1 MRRGL
6 KWFLIVTGGLVLAIV
21 AVAAWYLGQV
31 GPVGSGFVAKYLC
44 SSTFVSKRNPKT
56 VFQQDV
62 APVNPL
68 AAYFTFAI
76 DKQKKRVTAKLLG
89 LFERTAVWREECG
102 CTLAV
107 GATEA
112 QIRSQRP
119 VAPDFVRKRPL
130 HRLNRPWPRGNAGP
144 VKPETLG
151 IDPLKLNR
159 ALDQAFA
166 EPGPGGR
173 RRTRA
178 VVVVY
183 KGRLVAER
191 YADGIDREMPLLGWS
206 MSKSVTNAMVG
217 ILVKEGKLTIQ
228 QPAPVP
234 EWRGTP
240 RKAGI
245 TIDQLLRMT
254 SGLAF
259 DEIYQPMADTPQMLY
274 ASRDVAAFAA
284 AKPLEAEPDS
294 KWHYSSGTSNILAR
308 IVRRS
313 VEKTYPHYYEFFYH
327 KLFDRIGMHSMVMEP
342 DASGTFVGSSYA
354 FATALDWARFGLLY
368 LQDGVWENQR
378 ILPPGWV
385 AYSAT
390 PTAAAPI
397 GQYGA
402 HFWLNAGATGN
413 PAIRKWPHAP
423 RDAFAALG
431 YQEQQV
437 IVIPSRKTVLVRFG
451 ATTDRKAWDT
461 DSFIQSILMAL
472 PDNPTV
478 A

>member
-6 KWFLIVTGGLVLAIV
+6 KWFLIATGGLIMTIGV
-21 AVAAWYLGQV
+21 AAAWYLGQV

-44 SSTFVSKRNPKT
+44 SGTFVSLRDPET

-62 APVNPL
+62 APINPL
-68 AAYFTFAI
+68 AARFSFAI
-76 DKQKKRVTAKLLG
+76 DRQNKRVTANLLG
-89 LFERTAVWREECG
+89 LFGQTAVWREGCG
-102 CTLAV
+102 CTLVV
-107 GATEA
+107 GATEE
-112 QIRSQRP
+112 QIRSQRL
-119 VAPDFVRKRPL
+119 VAPDFVQDRPL
-130 HRLNRPWPRGNAGP
+130 HRPDRPWPHGNAGP

-166 EPGPGGR
+166 EPGPGVR
-173 RRTRA
+173 RQTRA

-183 KGRLVAER
+183 KGCLVAER
-191 YADGIDREMPLLGWS
+191 YAAGIDREMPLLGWS
-206 MSKSVTNAMVG
+206 MSKSVTNALVG
-217 ILVKEGKLTIQ
+217 ILVKEGKLAVQ
-228 QPAPVP
+228 QPAPMP
-234 EWRGTP
+234 EWRGDP
-240 RKAGI
+240 RKAAI
-245 TIDQLLRMT
+245 TIDQLLRMS

-259 DEIYQPMADTPQMLY
+259 DTINQPMADTPQMLY
-274 ASRDVAAFAA
+274 ASRDIAAYAA

-313 VEKTYPHYYEFFYH
+313 VEKTYTYYFEFLYE
-327 KLFDRIGMHSMVMEP
+327 KLFDRIGMHSAVMEP
-342 DASGTFVGSSYA
+342 DVTGTFVGSSYT

-385 AYSAT
+385 AYSTT
-390 PTAAAPI
+390 PTTAAPT

-402 HFWLNAGATGN
+402 HFWLNAGAAGN
-413 PAIRKWPHAP
+413 PDNRKWPHAP
-423 RDAFAALG
+423 HDAYAALG

-451 ATTDRKAWDT
+451 ATVDGGAWNT

-472 PDNPTV
+472 PSG
-478 A
+478 

>member
-6 KWFLIVTGGLVLAIV
+6 KWFLIATGGIVLSIV
-21 AVAAWYLGQV
+21 VAAAWYLGRV

-44 SSTFVSKRNPKT
+44 SSTFVSQRDPKT

-68 AAYFTFAI
+68 AACFSFAI
-76 DKQKKRVTAKLLG
+76 DKQNKRVTATVLG
-89 LFERTAVWREECG
+89 LFERTAIWREGCG

-112 QIRSQRP
+112 LIRSQRL
-119 VAPDFVRKRPL
+119 VSPDFVQNRPR
-130 HRLNRPWPRGNAGP
+130 HRLDRPWPQGNAGP

-159 ALDQAFA
+159 ALDQAFT
-166 EPGPGGR
+166 EPGPGAR

-191 YADGIDREMPLLGWS
+191 YAAGIDREMPLLGWS
-206 MSKSVTNAMVG
+206 MSKSVTNALVG
-217 ILVKEGKLTIQ
+217 ILVNEGKLAIR

-234 EWRGTP
+234 QWRGDP

-245 TIDQLLRMT
+245 TIDQLMRMS
-254 SGLAF
+254 SGLTF

-294 KWHYSSGTSNILAR
+294 RWHYSSGSSNILAR

-313 VEKTYPHYYEFFYH
+313 VEKTHPHYFEFIYH
-327 KLFDRIGMHSMVMEP
+327 NLFDKIGMHSAVMEP
-342 DASGTFVGSSYA
+342 DVSGTFVGSSYT

-368 LQDGVWENQR
+368 LQDGVWEKQR
-378 ILPPGWV
+378 ILPVGWV
-385 AYSAT
+385 AYSKT

-402 HFWLNAGATGN
+402 HFWLNAGAAGN

-423 RDAFAALG
+423 RDA
-431 YQEQQV
+431 
-437 IVIPSRKTVLVRFG
+437 
-451 ATTDRKAWDT
+451 
-461 DSFIQSILMAL
+461 
-472 PDNPTV
+472 
-478 A
+478 

>member
-6 KWFLIVTGGLVLAIV
+6 KWLLIATGSLILTIGG
-21 AVAAWYLGQV
+21 AATWYLGQV

-44 SSTFVSKRNPKT
+44 SSTFVSRRDPKT
-56 VFQQDV
+56 VFRQDIAAV
-62 APVNPL
+62 HPL
-68 AAYFTFAI
+68 AAYFSFAI
-76 DKQKKRVTAKLLG
+76 DKHSRRVTADLLG
-89 LFERTAVWREECG
+89 LFERTAIWREGCG

-107 GATEA
+107 GATEK
-112 QIRSQRP
+112 QIRSQRL
-119 VAPDFVRKRPL
+119 VAPGFVRNRPL
-130 HRLNRPWPRGNAGP
+130 HRADRPWPQGNAGP

-151 IDPLKLNR
+151 IDPRKLNR

-166 EPGPGGR
+166 EPGPGVR

-183 KGRLVAER
+183 QGRLVAER
-191 YADGIDREMPLLGWS
+191 YAAGIDREMPLLGWS
-206 MSKSVTNAMVG
+206 MSKSVTNALVG
-217 ILVKEGKLTIQ
+217 ILIKEGKLTIQ

-234 EWRGTP
+234 EWQGDP
-240 RKAGI
+240 RKAAI
-245 TIDQLLRMT
+245 TIDQLLRMS

-259 DEIYQPMADTPQMLY
+259 DEIYQPMADTPNMLY
-274 ASRDVAAFAA
+274 AGRDVAAFAA

-313 VEKTYPHYYEFFYH
+313 IEKTYPHYYEFFYH

-342 DASGTFVGSSYA
+342 DASGTFVGSSYT
-354 FATALDWARFGLLY
+354 FAIPLDWARFGLLY
-368 LQDGVWENQR
+368 LQDGVWENER

-385 AYSAT
+385 AYSTA

-402 HFWLNAGATGN
+402 HFWLNAGASGN

-423 RDAFAALG
+423 RDAYAALG

-437 IVIPSRKTVLVRFG
+437 IVIPSREIVLVRFG
-451 ATTDRKAWDT
+451 ATADGRDWNT
-461 DSFIQSILMAL
+461 DSFIRSVLMSL
-472 PDNPTV
+472 PSG
-478 A
+478 

>member
-6 KWFLIVTGGLVLAIV
+6 KWFLIVTGGLVLSIV
-21 AVAAWYLGQV
+21 VVAAWYLRQV

-44 SSTFVSKRNPKT
+44 SSTFVSQRDPKT

-68 AAYFTFAI
+68 ASYFDFAI
-76 DKQKKRVTAKLLG
+76 DSEKKQVAVNLLG
-89 LFERTAVWREECG
+89 LFERTAIWREGCG

-107 GATEA
+107 GSTEA
-112 QIRSQRP
+112 QIRSQRL
-119 VAPDFVRKRPL
+119 VAPDFIRKRRL
-130 HRLNRPWPRGNAGP
+130 HHPDRPWPQGNAGP
-144 VKPETLG
+144 IMPQKLG

-166 EPGPGGR
+166 EPSPGAR

-178 VVVVY
+178 VVVIY

-191 YADGIDREMPLLGWS
+191 YAESIDREMPLLGWS
-206 MSKSVTNAMVG
+206 MSKSVTNALVG
-217 ILVKEGKLTIQ
+217 ILVNEGKLAIR
-228 QPAPVP
+228 QPAPIP
-234 EWRGTP
+234 EWRGDP

-245 TIDQLLRMT
+245 TIDQLLRMS
-254 SGLAF
+254 SGLTF
-259 DEIYQPMADTPQMLY
+259 DEIYRPLADTSQMLY

-294 KWHYSSGTSNILAR
+294 KWRYASGTSNILAR

-313 VEKTYPHYYEFFYH
+313 VETTYPHYFEFIYD
-327 KLFDRIGMHSMVMEP
+327 KLFDRIGMHSALMEP
-342 DASGTFVGSSYA
+342 DASGTFVGSSYT
-354 FATALDWARFGLLY
+354 FATPLDWARFGLLY
-368 LQDGVWENQR
+368 LQDGVWGNDR
-378 ILPPGWV
+378 VLPVGWV
-385 AYSAT
+385 AYSTT
-390 PTAAAPI
+390 PTARAPM

-402 HFWLNAGATGN
+402 HFWLNAGAADN

-423 RDAFAALG
+423 RDAYASLG

-451 ATTDRKAWDT
+451 ATTDLKAWNT

-472 PDNPTV
+472 PSG
-478 A
+478 